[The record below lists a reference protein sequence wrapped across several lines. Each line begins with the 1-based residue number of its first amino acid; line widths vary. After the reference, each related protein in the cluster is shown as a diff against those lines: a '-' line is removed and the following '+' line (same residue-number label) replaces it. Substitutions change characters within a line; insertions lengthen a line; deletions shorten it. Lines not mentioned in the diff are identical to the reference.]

1 MSTLKATDSAG
12 SYAQIYLT
20 RLKLFDGDHWH
31 VWYFPDAMSMLKA
44 LVRKSARVIR
54 MGGSRR
60 WLMAEATLWLALAGL
75 ALRVLQFRTIAKHL
89 GQSLTPAEALTKIAE
104 APIVGDPLTLVRD
117 IGWAV
122 RLAAANLPFPALCLE
137 QALAAKCMLRRR
149 SITGAL
155 HLGVATRTGPDGA
168 MRAHAW
174 LDAAGVEVTGC
185 PVTSEYT
192 EVACFV

>member
-1 MSTLKATDSAG
+1 MS
-12 SYAQIYLT
+12 I
-20 RLKLFDGDHWH
+20 LKL
-31 VWYFPDAMSMLKA
+31 
-44 LVRKSARVIR
+44 LVRKSASVVR
-54 MGGSRR
+54 MGSARR
-60 WLMAEATLWLALAGL
+60 WLMAEAALWLTLAGV
-75 ALRVLQFRTIAKHL
+75 ALLVLRFRTIASHL
-89 GQSLTPAEALTKIAE
+89 GQSLTPAEGVARMAE
-104 APIVGDPLTLVRD
+104 APPTAGDAQALVRD

-122 RLAAANLPFPALCLE
+122 RRTADHLPIRAFCLQ

-155 HLGVATRTGPDGA
+155 HLGVATRKGPEGA
-168 MRAHAW
+168 MTAHAW